1 MNFRSKLF
9 LPLFF
14 ALCSTSFGQFNDT
27 IRLNE
32 WRILASHNSYKQKPN
47 PKVLSFLQRFKKR
60 LGEDMDPK
68 RMDYGHLPLSE
79 QFSTYGIRGIELDV
93 YYDPKGGEYRKRR
106 LNLFVGGL
114 KQRVKDTVMRQPGF
128 KMLHIA
134 DIDYETNY
142 LTFIAA
148 LKEIHSWSKA
158 NPNHTPIYINIEPKN
173 DSPGDYSKFLRFL
186 GFKKATKFDEKA
198 YLELDAEILS
208 IFGISDL
215 FTPTDLKREYATIK
229 ERLLTEGWPPLNECL
244 GKVFF
249 IIDGDRNGMYQSF
262 LEKGEKRPMF
272 VYSEPNENST
282 AFVKRNDPINNETA
296 ISELTSMYIVRTRS
310 DVETMHA
317 RNNDYSL
324 LEAALKSQAQIISTD
339 FYKADPA
346 IGTFEVLTRFLEL
359 K

>member
-1 MNFRSKLF
+1 MNFRSKVFLF
-9 LPLFF
+9 LFTAF
-14 ALCSTSFGQFNDT
+14 CSATFGQLNDT
-27 IRLNE
+27 IRLND
-32 WRILASHNSYKQKPN
+32 WRVLASHNSYKQKPN
-47 PKVLSFLQRFKKR
+47 PRVLSFLQRFKKR
-60 LGEDMDPK
+60 LGDDMDPK

-93 YYDPKGGEYRKRR
+93 YYGPKGKRYRKRR
-106 LNLFVGGL
+106 LNLFVGGV
-114 KQRVKDTVMRQPGF
+114 KQRVKDSVMCQPGF

-142 LTFIAA
+142 LTFKAA
-148 LKEIHSWSKA
+148 LMDIYTWSKA

-186 GFKKATKFDEKA
+186 GFKKALKYDENA
-198 YLELDAEILS
+198 YAALDAEILS
-208 IFGISDL
+208 VFKQEDVFKPSDL
-215 FTPTDLKREYATIK
+215 QGDFPSVK
-229 ERLLTEGWPPLNECL
+229 ERLSVEGWPTLNECL

-282 AFVKRNDPINNETA
+282 AFVKRNDPLNNEKA
-296 ISELTSMYIVRTRS
+296 ISELTGMYIVRTRS
-310 DVETMHA
+310 DVETIHA

-359 K
+359 R

>member
-1 MNFRSKLF
+1 MNIRSQILLF
-9 LPLFF
+9 LFFSLF
-14 ALCSTSFGQFNDT
+14 SVSYGQLNDT

-32 WRILASHNSYKQKPN
+32 WRVLASHNSYKQKPN

-60 LGEDMDPK
+60 LGDDMDPK

-93 YYDPKGGEYRKRR
+93 YYDPKGGKYRKRR
-106 LNLFVGGL
+106 LNLFVGGV
-114 KQRVKDTVMRQPGF
+114 KQRVKDSVMRQPGF

-158 NPNHTPIYINIEPKN
+158 NPNHIPIYINIEPKN
-173 DSPGDYSKFLRFL
+173 DSPGDYSRFLRFL

-198 YLELDAEILS
+198 YLELDSEILS
-208 IFGISDL
+208 VFGISDL
-215 FTPTDLKREYATIK
+215 FTPTDLKGKYATIK
-229 ERLLTEGWPPLNECL
+229 ERLSVEGWPRLNECL

-249 IIDGDRNGMYQSF
+249 IIDGDRNGMYESF
-262 LEKGEKRPMF
+262 LENGEKRPMF
-272 VYSEPNENST
+272 VYSEPTENST
-282 AFVKRNDPINNETA
+282 AFVKRNDPLNNEMA

-310 DVETMHA
+310 DVETIHA

-339 FYKADPA
+339 FYKVDPA

>member
-1 MNFRSKLF
+1 MDFRSTFFLF
-9 LPLFF
+9 LFF
-14 ALCSTSFGQFNDT
+14 AFFPAAFGQLNDS
-27 IRLNE
+27 IPLNE
-32 WRILASHNSYKQKPN
+32 WRILASHNSYKQKPH
-47 PKVLSFLQRFKKR
+47 PKVLHFLDRFKKR
-60 LGEDMDPK
+60 LGDDLDPK
-68 RMDYGHLPLSE
+68 RMDYGHVRLSE

-93 YYDPKGGEYRKRR
+93 YYDPKGGKYRKRR
-106 LNLFVGGL
+106 LNLFVGGV
-114 KQRVKDTVMRQPGF
+114 KQRVKDSVMRQPGF

-142 LTFIAA
+142 LTFKAA
-148 LKEIHSWSKA
+148 LTEINAWSKS

-186 GFKKATKFDEKA
+186 GFKKAIKFDEKA
-198 YLELDAEILS
+198 YAALDAEIWS
-208 IFGISDL
+208 VFNQNDVFTPSDL
-215 FTPTDLKREYATIK
+215 QGDFSSVK
-229 ERLLTEGWPPLNECL
+229 ERLAAEGWPTLNECL

-272 VYSEPNENST
+272 VYSEPNESTT
-282 AFVKRNDPINNETA
+282 AFVKRNDPMNNEIS
-296 ISELTSMYIVRTRS
+296 ISELTSKYIVRTRS

-346 IGTFEVLTRFLEL
+346 IGPFEVLTRFL
-359 K
+359 KGR

>member
-1 MNFRSKLF
+1 MNFRSQVLLF
-9 LPLFF
+9 LFF
-14 ALCSTSFGQFNDT
+14 AFCFSSFGQLNDT
-27 IRLNE
+27 IRLNDL
-32 WRILASHNSYKQKPN
+32 RVLASHNSYKQKPH

-60 LGEDMDPK
+60 LGDDMDPK
-68 RMDYGHLPLSE
+68 RMDYGHLSLSE

-93 YYDPKGGEYRKRR
+93 YYDPKGKRYRKRR
-106 LNLFVGGL
+106 LNLFVGGV
-114 KQRVKDTVMRQPGF
+114 KQRVKDSVMRQPGF

-142 LTFIAA
+142 LTFKAA
-148 LKEIHSWSKA
+148 LTEIYAWSKA
-158 NPNHTPIYINIEPKN
+158 NPNHIPIYINIEPKN

-186 GFKKATKFDEKA
+186 GFKKALKYDEKA
-198 YLELDAEILS
+198 YLELDAEIMCV
-208 IFGISDL
+208 FGTSDVFTPSDL
-215 FTPTDLKREYATIK
+215 KGEHATIK
-229 ERLLTEGWPPLNECL
+229 ERLLAEGWPTLNECL

-282 AFVKRNDPINNETA
+282 AFVKRNDPLNNEA
-296 ISELTSMYIVRTRS
+296 VISELTSMYIVRTRS
-310 DVETMHA
+310 DVETIHA

-346 IGTFEVLTRFLEL
+346 IGTFEVLTRFLQA

>member
-1 MNFRSKLF
+1 MNFRSQVLLF
-9 LPLFF
+9 LFF
-14 ALCSTSFGQFNDT
+14 ALFSVAYGQINDT

-32 WRILASHNSYKQKPN
+32 WRVMASHNSYKQKPN
-47 PKVLSFLQRFKKR
+47 PRVLSFLQRFKKR
-60 LGEDMDPK
+60 LGDDMDPK
-68 RMDYGHLPLSE
+68 RMDYGHLSLSD
-79 QFSTYGIRGIELDV
+79 QFSIYGIRGIELDV
-93 YYDPKGGEYRKRR
+93 YYDPKGKRYRKRR
-106 LNLFVGGL
+106 LNLFVGGV
-114 KQRVKDTVMRQPGF
+114 KQRVKDSVMRQPGF

-142 LTFIAA
+142 LTFKAA
-148 LKEIHSWSKA
+148 LTEIYAWSKA

-186 GFKKATKFDEKA
+186 GFKKALKYDEKA
-198 YLELDAEILS
+198 YLELDAEIMS
-208 IFGISDL
+208 VFGTSDVFTPSDL
-215 FTPTDLKREYATIK
+215 KGEHATIK
-229 ERLLTEGWPPLNECL
+229 ERLLAEGWPTLNECL
-244 GKVFF
+244 GKVFY

-282 AFVKRNDPINNETA
+282 AFVKRNDPLNNETA
-296 ISELTSMYIVRTRS
+296 ISELTNMYIVRTRS
-310 DVETMHA
+310 DVETIHA
-317 RNNDYSL
+317 RNYDYSL

-339 FYKADPA
+339 FYMADPA

>member
-1 MNFRSKLF
+1 MNFRSQVLLF
-9 LPLFF
+9 LFF
-14 ALCSTSFGQFNDT
+14 ALFSVAYGQINDT

-32 WRILASHNSYKQKPN
+32 WRVLASHNSYKLKPN
-47 PKVLSFLQRFKKR
+47 PRVISFLQRFKKR
-60 LGEDMDPK
+60 LGDDMDSK
-68 RMDYGHLPLSE
+68 RMNYGHLSLSE

-93 YYDPKGGEYRKRR
+93 YYDPKGKRYRKRR
-106 LNLFVGGL
+106 LNLFVGGV
-114 KQRVKDTVMRQPGF
+114 KQRVKDSVMRQPGF

-142 LTFIAA
+142 LTFKAA
-148 LKEIHSWSKA
+148 LTEINAWSKA
-158 NPNHTPIYINIEPKN
+158 NSNHTPIYINIEPKN

-186 GFKKATKFDEKA
+186 GFKKALKYDEKA
-198 YLELDAEILS
+198 YLELDAEIMS
-208 IFGISDL
+208 VFGVADV
-215 FTPTDLKREYATIK
+215 FTPADLKGKYATIK
-229 ERLLTEGWPPLNECL
+229 ERLLAEGWPTLNECL

-282 AFVKRNDPINNETA
+282 AFVKRNDPLNNETA
-296 ISELTSMYIVRTRS
+296 ISELTNMYIVRTRS

-317 RNNDYSL
+317 RNNDFSL

-346 IGTFEVLTRFLEL
+346 IGTFEVLTRFLQA